1 MFKYPKA
8 RLLEN
13 RDNIEYTIGTKI
25 ISIWRK
31 IFKIEYVGT

>member
-1 MFKYPKA
+1 MIKYPKA

-25 ISIWRK
+25 IWRK
-31 IFKIEYVGT
+31 LFKIKYVGT